1 MAITQKTIN
10 YETTD
15 FENSFQLVHKITT
28 KRFQYGTHIHT
39 RFYEIHFLIRGEV
52 EFAIEEMRKKF
63 EHGDVTVIAPGEIH
77 RPYIN
82 DNKEYERIVFHIS
95 DNLLTELSTPRTNLQ
110 SMFRRVKT
118 HFIHFTDEE
127 LEEFFIRSKEI
138 NKYVSNPEQPGADI
152 LMQSYLNII
161 LMQILNKLQISDE
174 NTGENYVELSPLIGE
189 AVEYI
194 KGHLTEDI
202 SVQSV
207 ADQLN
212 ISRSYL
218 SRIFKERTGYSLWNY
233 VLSKRLILSQKLIM
247 EGRSVTEACFDS
259 GFRDYAHFIKSF
271 SRTFGIPP
279 KKYREQTINQIT
291 INIIV

>member
-52 EFAIEEMRKKF
+52 EFAIEEMRKKL

-161 LMQILNKLQISDE
+161 LMQILNKL
-174 NTGENYVELSPLIGE
+174 
-189 AVEYI
+189 
-194 KGHLTEDI
+194 
-202 SVQSV
+202 
-207 ADQLN
+207 
-212 ISRSYL
+212 
-218 SRIFKERTGYSLWNY
+218 
-233 VLSKRLILSQKLIM
+233 
-247 EGRSVTEACFDS
+247 
-259 GFRDYAHFIKSF
+259 
-271 SRTFGIPP
+271 
-279 KKYREQTINQIT
+279 
-291 INIIV
+291 